1 MKKKFLAALLAAAL
15 ILSLAGCGST
25 SGKASGND
33 SSADSAAEEQDVEE
47 EADED
52 EAEVDAEAADAE
64 NAETDKAGAD
74 AAVSDEIAN
83 LVDVT
88 NLLGTD
94 DLEQYRDQKV
104 AIKGVKSVDTEDPGG
119 DLLRFLYG
127 PDGNG
132 DSGDDLYFSVEKD
145 GKTYQFIVDAGIC
158 GPETEV
164 YQTVENVEEDAI
176 VDLVG
181 IVRWNKGPDIA
192 ITEMKVQD

>member
-1 MKKKFLAALLAAAL
+1 MKKKLLTVLLAAVL
-15 ILSLAGCGST
+15 VLSLAGCGGS

-33 SSADSAAEEQDVEE
+33 PS
-47 EADED
+47 
-52 EAEVDAEAADAE
+52 
-64 NAETDKAGAD
+64 AD
-74 AAVSDEIAN
+74 AAVEEETEEEETDDDEAEAEELETDEAEDDAAESDESAN

-88 NLLGTD
+88 DLLGTD

-132 DSGDDLYFSVEKD
+132 DSGDNLYFSVEKD
-145 GKTYQFIVDAGIC
+145 GKTYQFIVDASIC

-181 IVRWNKGPDIA
+181 IVRWNEGPDIA
-192 ITEMKVQD
+192 ITDMTVQD

>member
-1 MKKKFLAALLAAAL
+1 MKKKLLTVLLAAVL
-15 ILSLAGCGST
+15 VLSLAGCGGS

-33 SSADSAAEEQDVEE
+33 PSADAAAEEQAEE
-47 EADED
+47 ETGEDKAEAEEPETD
-52 EAEVDAEAADAE
+52 EAED
-64 NAETDKAGAD
+64 D
-74 AAVSDEIAN
+74 AAESDESAN

-88 NLLGTD
+88 DLLGTD

-132 DSGDDLYFSVEKD
+132 DSGDNLYFSVEKD
-145 GKTYQFIVDAGIC
+145 GKTYQFTVDASIC

-181 IVRWNKGPDIA
+181 IVRWNEGPDIA
-192 ITEMKVQD
+192 ITDMTVQD

>member
-1 MKKKFLAALLAAAL
+1 MKKKLLAVLLTAALV
-15 ILSLAGCGST
+15 LSLAGCGGS
-25 SGKASGND
+25 SGKTSGND
-33 SSADSAAEEQDVEE
+33 PSADAAAEEQAEE
-47 EADED
+47 ETGEDKAEAEEPETD
-52 EAEVDAEAADAE
+52 EAED
-64 NAETDKAGAD
+64 D
-74 AAVSDEIAN
+74 AAESDESAN

-88 NLLGTD
+88 DLLGTD

-127 PDGNG
+127 TDGNG
-132 DSGDDLYFSVEKD
+132 DPGDDLYFSVEKD
-145 GKTYQFIVDAGIC
+145 GKTYQFIVDASIC

-181 IVRWNKGPDIA
+181 IVRWNEGPDIA
-192 ITEMKVQD
+192 ITDMTVQD

>member
-1 MKKKFLAALLAAAL
+1 MKKKLLTVLLAAVL
-15 ILSLAGCGST
+15 VLSLAGCGGS

-33 SSADSAAEEQDVEE
+33 PSADAAVEE
-47 EADED
+47 EAEEEETDDD
-52 EAEVDAEAADAE
+52 EAEAEE
-64 NAETDKAGAD
+64 LETDEAEDD
-74 AAVSDEIAN
+74 AAESDESAN

-88 NLLGTD
+88 DLLGTD

-132 DSGDDLYFSVEKD
+132 DSGDNLYFSVEKD
-145 GKTYQFIVDAGIC
+145 GKTYQFIVDASIC

-181 IVRWNKGPDIA
+181 IVRWNEGPDIA
-192 ITEMKVQD
+192 ITDMTVQD

>member
-1 MKKKFLAALLAAAL
+1 MKKKLLTVLLAAVL
-15 ILSLAGCGST
+15 VLSLAGCGGS
-25 SGKASGND
+25 SGKTSGND
-33 SSADSAAEEQDVEE
+33 PSADAAVEE
-47 EADED
+47 EMDED
-52 EAEVDAEAADAE
+52 EAEAEE
-64 NAETDKAGAD
+64 SETDEAEDD
-74 AAVSDEIAN
+74 AAESDESAN

-127 PDGNG
+127 SDGNG
-132 DSGDDLYFSVEKD
+132 DPGDDLYFSVEKD
-145 GKTYQFIVDAGIC
+145 GKTYQFIVDASIC

-181 IVRWNKGPDIA
+181 IVRWNEGPDIA
-192 ITEMKVQD
+192 ITDMTVQD

>member
-33 SSADSAAEEQDVEE
+33 PSADSAAEEQDVEE

-88 NLLGTD
+88 DLLGTD
-94 DLEQYRDQKV
+94 DLEQYKDQKI

-132 DSGDDLYFSVEKD
+132 DPGDNLYFSVEKD
-145 GKTYQFIVDAGIC
+145 GKTYQFIVDASIC
-158 GPETEV
+158 GPETKV
-164 YQTVENVEEDAI
+164 YQTVESVEEDAI

-181 IVRWNKGPDIA
+181 IVRWNEGPDIA
-192 ITEMKVQD
+192 ITDMIVRD